1 MQSLPRDGSM
11 VAVMA
16 DEARA
21 REFVAARS
29 ADVSIAAVNG
39 PASVVISG
47 RTAAVEAVVAE
58 LTAAGIKS
66 KPLNVSHAFHSPL
79 MEPILDQFEAAVA
92 GVALSAPRIK
102 VISNVTGRAAT
113 AAELTSPR
121 YWRDHLRGA
130 VRFADG
136 MQTLADGGFNVF
148 VEAGPQPTAI
158 AMATQSVPGGDRIWA
173 ASLRQKQEDWRTL
186 LDAAAQLHLR
196 GVEVDFAAIDRPFAA
211 RRTTLPPYPFQRTR
225 FWVEPGAPA
234 ARTMVAF
241 DDALHPLLGRRLTS
255 PALNATVFEG
265 RIARETH
272 AYLYDHQV
280 HGAAIMPATGFLEL
294 GLAAARAIGK
304 AAPKVGDFAIREA
317 LTLPETGAVAVQVV
331 MAAGE
336 GGAKRFSIHSQSGDS
351 WILHA
356 EGSLEDAGHQDVPAP
371 DVLDGGAIEPA
382 DFYARLRA
390 RGLEFGPAF
399 HAVTRLAANGSEAEG
414 LAELPSPLA
423 AGESQFVVHPVLL
436 DGALQVL
443 AGALMSV
450 EGGGDSYLPVHLEA
464 LELGEAPRGAV
475 LARATL
481 RDGDRRQLLRA
492 DITLLDPGDRR
503 VVGRLTGL
511 TLKRASRAALQRLR
525 ARDVSDTLYEIAWE
539 PRELAVD
546 DRLAWVPPA
555 ARLAEVA
562 PDRVASVAAAAEL
575 PSYDRIFPALES
587 LATAH
592 VLRAFDALGWRPQ
605 PGDVVSLDGLCR
617 ELKIIAR
624 QERLAGRLLQ
634 MLEEDG
640 FLEPVPGGWRVARP
654 LAVPDVD
661 AARAA
666 LDGRDDVCGAELG
679 LVDRCGP
686 GLAGVLR
693 GDVDPL
699 ALLFP
704 GGSAELAER
713 LYQES
718 PTAHAFNGLVSEVIA
733 RLLRERPEGTR
744 LRVLEVGGGTGATS
758 SFVLPLLPPD
768 TAEYCFTD
776 VSPLFTARAAEKF
789 REYPFVRTQTAD
801 VERPLVEQGL
811 APQSFDLVV
820 AANVLHATADLRA
833 TVERVRDV
841 LAPGGALV
849 MLEVTRPQRWIDLTF
864 GMTEGWWKFTDRE
877 LRPDYPLISPEQW
890 LATFEA
896 IGFADAAVVPGAD
909 AVSRMFGLQCVLVAR
924 NAAAARGADPQ
935 RPWLVLGS
943 AANADGVAR
952 ALVARGHLAVVAAA
966 DRPQDRVTALA
977 GSAANGPLAGVIDLH
992 ALDVAVDSDATTD
1005 ALGAAVE
1012 SACGSTLGLIQAM
1025 VAGSCPSAR
1034 LVVVTRGA
1042 QGGGAL
1048 GASASPVQA
1057 SIWGLGRVAALEHP
1071 ELRCTRVDLD
1081 PAGG

>member
-1 MQSLPRDGSM
+1 MVALEESTPIPAVIQVIQNEGHSRLPVFRDTIDRCDEILKPLLDVPLLDVLYGERGDLIDQTAWTQPALFALEYALASVWRSWGVEPAAVIGHSIGEYVAACVAGVMPLDGALRIVAARGRLMQSLPRDGSM

-555 ARLAEVA
+555 ARLARPRRSFRRTTASSRRSNRWPRPTCSA
-562 PDRVASVAAAAEL
+562 PSTRS
-575 PSYDRIFPALES
+575 
-587 LATAH
+587 
-592 VLRAFDALGWRPQ
+592 
-605 PGDVVSLDGLCR
+605 DG
-617 ELKIIAR
+617 
-624 QERLAGRLLQ
+624 GR
-634 MLEEDG
+634 
-640 FLEPVPGGWRVARP
+640 
-654 LAVPDVD
+654 
-661 AARAA
+661 
-666 LDGRDDVCGAELG
+666 
-679 LVDRCGP
+679 
-686 GLAGVLR
+686 
-693 GDVDPL
+693 
-699 ALLFP
+699 
-704 GGSAELAER
+704 
-713 LYQES
+713 S
-718 PTAHAFNGLVSEVIA
+718 P
-733 RLLRERPEGTR
+733 
-744 LRVLEVGGGTGATS
+744 ATS
-758 SFVLPLLPPD
+758 SAS
-768 TAEYCFTD
+768 TA
-776 VSPLFTARAAEKF
+776 
-789 REYPFVRTQTAD
+789 
-801 VERPLVEQGL
+801 
-811 APQSFDLVV
+811 
-820 AANVLHATADLRA
+820 
-833 TVERVRDV
+833 
-841 LAPGGALV
+841 
-849 MLEVTRPQRWIDLTF
+849 
-864 GMTEGWWKFTDRE
+864 
-877 LRPDYPLISPEQW
+877 
-890 LATFEA
+890 
-896 IGFADAAVVPGAD
+896 
-909 AVSRMFGLQCVLVAR
+909 
-924 NAAAARGADPQ
+924 
-935 RPWLVLGS
+935 S
-943 AANADGVAR
+943 AA
-952 ALVARGHLAVVAAA
+952 
-966 DRPQDRVTALA
+966 
-977 GSAANGPLAGVIDLH
+977 S
-992 ALDVAVDSDATTD
+992 
-1005 ALGAAVE
+1005 
-1012 SACGSTLGLIQAM
+1012 
-1025 VAGSCPSAR
+1025 
-1034 LVVVTRGA
+1034 
-1042 QGGGAL
+1042 
-1048 GASASPVQA
+1048 
-1057 SIWGLGRVAALEHP
+1057 
-1071 ELRCTRVDLD
+1071 
-1081 PAGG
+1081 